1 MLAKLQPPSI
11 LEQDNEIMSSVT
23 QILDK
28 VMTNIQMVADYVC
41 EITTKLDDV
50 RDIIKEYDIEIAENL
65 QEIIKEHMLTGSV
78 YNIIICFIGIKD
90 DKIDKAKCLNFVVV
104 YSNNQPSV

>member
-1 MLAKLQPPSI
+1 
-11 LEQDNEIMSSVT
+11 
-23 QILDK
+23 
-28 VMTNIQMVADYVC
+28 MTNIQMVADYVC